1 MGSQL
6 GDIAMYYL
14 DDEKRLKEGKGP
26 ALLRQFNF
34 NERGIKVELDDI
46 NKDSDFEEDHKPV
59 RISFRSNERS
69 HLNPVENYGK

>member
-34 NERGIKVELDDI
+34 NDRGVKVELDDI
-46 NKDSDFEEDHKPV
+46 NKDSDLEEDK
-59 RISFRSNERS
+59 
-69 HLNPVENYGK
+69 

>member
-14 DDEKRLKEGKGP
+14 DDEKRLKEGKAP

-34 NERGIKVELDDI
+34 NDRGVKVELDDI
-46 NKDSDFEEDHKPV
+46 NKDSDLEEDK
-59 RISFRSNERS
+59 
-69 HLNPVENYGK
+69 